1 MNLFKSTVIVSFFT
15 FLSRISGFVRDMVV
29 ARLFGATLWTD
40 AFFVAFKIPN
50 FLRRLFAE
58 GSFSL
63 AFIPVLNEIKATDD
77 RQALKQFI
85 DRIAGSLLAM
95 TLIVFALMEIFAP
108 AVIAVFAPGY
118 LDRPEV
124 YRETVSMLRL
134 TLPYLPL
141 ISLVAFSGG
150 ILNSHQRFA
159 LPAAT
164 PILLNLS
171 LIASA
176 LWLKNQFD
184 PPVKALAFGV
194 LIAGVI
200 QLAVQ
205 LPALWRMGLL
215 PRPRWGFTDPQVKK
229 VMRLMGPTLFGSSI
243 AQVNLLLDT
252 VIATFLPLAGS
263 VSFLYYSD
271 RLLEFPLGVF
281 GIAIS
286 TVILPALSLQHAS
299 GRADHFLH
307 TIRWAVKLALL
318 IALPA
323 AVGLAVLARP
333 VVISLFEY
341 GRFDAFSSHMTALS
355 LTAYMLGLPAFV
367 LNKVLLPAFYSRKD
381 TRTPV
386 RIGVMSLLAN
396 MALNVALTTFLWWLG
411 VVALHVALALASAL
425 SGWLQTAWLYRA
437 LRRTAAVSESLFP
450 WPSLRRIVA
459 ASSLMAVVLLLAT
472 WTLSETLNWDWH
484 TQVWYARLG
493 TLLALMATGVLSY
506 GASLWA
512 MGIDPRTLI
521 RPTVTESPPE
531 KATDAATSRQR
542 P

>member
-1 MNLFKSTVIVSFFT
+1 MNLFKSTAIVSFFT
-15 FLSRISGFVRDMVV
+15 FLSRITGFVRDMVV

-63 AFIPVLNEIKATDD
+63 AFIPVLNEIKASGD
-77 RQALKQFI
+77 RHALKQFI
-85 DRIAGSLLAM
+85 DRIAGSLLAV

-108 AVIAVFAPGY
+108 AVIALFAPGY
-118 LDRPEV
+118 LDKPEV
-124 YRETVSMLRL
+124 YRETVSMLRM

-194 LIAGVI
+194 LVAGI
-200 QLAVQ
+200 VQ
-205 LPALWRMGLL
+205 LLIQVPALWRMGLL
-215 PRPRWGFTDPQVKK
+215 PRPRWGFADPQVRK

-286 TVILPALSLQHAS
+286 TVILPTLSHQHAS
-299 GRADHFLH
+299 SHAEAFLQ

-323 AVGLAVLARP
+323 AAGLAVLASP

-341 GRFDAFSSHMTALS
+341 GRFDAISSHMTALS

-386 RIGVMSLLAN
+386 KIGVMSLFAN
-396 MALNVALTTFLWWLG
+396 MALNIALTAFLWWVG
-411 VVALHVALALASAL
+411 FVALHVALALASAI
-425 SGWLQTAWLYRA
+425 SGWLQTVLLYRA
-437 LRRTAAVSESLFP
+437 LRQTAAIGQSLLP
-450 WPSLRRIVA
+450 WPSLCRIA
-459 ASSLMAVVLLLAT
+459 LASGFMTIVLLTANWALTGIAG
-472 WTLSETLNWDWH
+472 WDWH
-484 TQVWYARLG
+484 AQAWYARLSV
-493 TLLALMATGVLSY
+493 LLALIAIGVFSY
-506 GASLWA
+506 GLALWV
-512 MGIDPRTLI
+512 MGIDPRRII
-521 RPTVTESPPE
+521 RPGTASVRKNP
-531 KATDAATSRQR
+531 
-542 P
+542 

>member
-1 MNLFKSTVIVSFFT
+1 MNLFKSTVTVSFFT
-15 FLSRISGFVRDMVV
+15 FLSRITGFLRDMVV
-29 ARLFGATLWTD
+29 ARSFGANIWTD

-63 AFIPVLNEIKATDD
+63 AFIPVLNEIKARND
-77 RQALKQFI
+77 RRALKAFI
-85 DRIAGSLLAM
+85 DRIAGSLLAV
-95 TLIVFALMEIFAP
+95 TLIVFAVMEIFAP

-118 LDRPEV
+118 LDKPEV
-124 YRETVSMLRL
+124 YRESVSMLRM

-141 ISLVAFSGG
+141 VSLVAFAGG
-150 ILNSHQRFA
+150 ILNSHHRFA

-164 PILLNLS
+164 PILLNLA

-194 LIAGVI
+194 LAAGI
-200 QLAVQ
+200 LQLLAQ

-215 PRPRWGFTDPQVKK
+215 PRPRWGFGDPQIKK
-229 VMRLMGPTLFGSSI
+229 VLRLMGPTLFGSSI
-243 AQVNLLLDT
+243 AQLNLLLDT
-252 VIATFLPLAGS
+252 IIATFLPLAGS

-286 TVILPALSLQHAS
+286 TVILPALSFQHAS
-299 GRADHFLH
+299 DQRGGFLQ
-307 TIRWAVKLALL
+307 TLRWAVKLALV

-323 AVGLAVLARP
+323 AIALAILAKP

-355 LTAYMLGLPAFV
+355 LMAYMLGLPAFV

-386 RIGVMSLLAN
+386 KIGIYSLLAN
-396 MALNVALTTFLWWLG
+396 MLLNIVLTAALWWSG
-411 VVALHVALALASAL
+411 VAALHMALALASAI
-425 SGWLQTAWLYRA
+425 SAWLQTVLLYRA
-437 LRRTAAVSESLFP
+437 LRRTAAVSHSLFP
-450 WPSLRRIVA
+450 WRSVQRMALASIVMGLILWLGLWWLQA
-459 ASSLMAVVLLLAT
+459 GLG
-472 WTLSETLNWDWH
+472 WDWH
-484 TQVWYARLG
+484 QSPWYLRITALSGLIVAGLASYGG
-493 TLLALMATGVLSY
+493 TLWLL
-506 GASLWA
+506 
-512 MGIDPRTLI
+512 GIDPRQLLHQQSSQN
-521 RPTVTESPPE
+521 PNP
-531 KATDAATSRQR
+531 
-542 P
+542 